1 MVGKDAYFDLQID
14 KVSPSEALRA
24 LTLKKNG
31 VWLTYNVVLVSAIQQ
46 SESIIHIHAFTLF
59 KDSFPI

>member
-24 LTLKKNG
+24 LTLKKKWSM
-31 VWLTYNVVLVSAIQQ
+31 VDLQCCVSFSYTA
-46 SESIIHIHAFTLF
+46 
-59 KDSFPI
+59 K